1 MRLSV
6 VISIV
11 LCWIFSFVNVS
22 GWGSLMKTPEKMNWI
37 ILIWTLYLFVIKG
50 RRFLPKFG
58 GIHFLAIF
66 LFFIL
71 IPFIVSGKFDGA
83 LYLVS
88 FLTIFCFSNINI
100 SKKEL
105 SVSAWIIGGLGLGL
119 ITIYARTEILSGWND
134 NGIAMQC
141 LFSFLYFSVYFNT
154 ASKFWQ
160 KFLSW
165 GMALVYVIMI
175 AGTESRGALL
185 FITIM
190 IFLMFAKN
198 YAVDYISK
206 PKIRFLILHLPLV
219 IAIGTVFIASQSWF
233 PEFDSW
239 YQKNYEKAFFNGRED
254 LWLSTFEDMIKYPLG
269 RGEFFI
275 NYHNSSVACIGAF
288 GFLGYFCWIRFF
300 KKQLD
305 LLAFY
310 FDDYMVY
317 AFVSA
322 FIVIYMQ
329 QATEL
334 GFISPCPNMLPYM
347 MLGLA
352 LGRIRWYETEIAECY
367 EDS

>member
-11 LCWIFSFVNVS
+11 LCWIFSFVNLS
-22 GWGSLMKTPEKMNWI
+22 GWGMLMGTPEKMCWI
-37 ILIWTLYLFVIKG
+37 IFIWTLYLMGIKG

-58 GIHFLAIF
+58 GFHLLGIL

-100 SKKEL
+100 SEKEL
-105 SVSAWIIGGLGLGL
+105 SVSSWIIGGLGLGL

-141 LFSFLYFSVYFNT
+141 LFSFIYFSVYFNT
-154 ASKFWQ
+154 ASKRWQ
-160 KFLSW
+160 RFLSW
-165 GMALVYVIMI
+165 SIALIYAMMI

-185 FITIM
+185 FM
-190 IFLMFAKN
+190 LVMVFLMFAKN
-198 YAVDYISK
+198 LVVDYICN
-206 PKIRFLILHLPLV
+206 PKIRFVILQIPLV
-219 IAIGTVFIASQSWF
+219 VAVGAVWIANQSWF
-233 PEFDSW
+233 PEFDTW
-239 YQKNYEKAFFNGRED
+239 YKMNYNKPLFNGREI
-254 LWLSTFEDMIKYPLG
+254 LWLEAFENMLDYPFG
-269 RGEFFI
+269 RGEFVI
-275 NYHNSSVACIGAF
+275 NYHNSAVACIGVF
-288 GFLGYFCWIRFF
+288 GVLGYWCWIKFF

-305 LLAFY
+305 VLTDY
-310 FDDYMVY
+310 FDDYTVY
-317 AFVSA
+317 AFTCA
-322 FIVIYMQ
+322 FIIIYIQ

-334 GFISPCPNMLPYM
+334 GFLIFYPNMLPYM

-352 LGRIRWYETEIAECY
+352 LGRVRWYETEIEESY
-367 EDS
+367 EES